1 MNNLPPKKQML
12 FLLTFQLW
20 SHLQV
25 RTKKSNF
32 GFIACCQR
40 SGQLF
45 FHSSALQDCEFED
58 LKKGDDVEFSVE
70 RHPERGT
77 MAVR

>member
-1 MNNLPPKKQML
+1 M
-12 FLLTFQLW
+12 
-20 SHLQV
+20 LQV
-25 RTKKSNF
+25 RTLKSNF

-45 FHSSALQDCEFED
+45 FHSTSLVGTEFNEVQ
-58 LKKGDDVEFSVE
+58 KGDDVEFSVE